1 MHEFSIVNAL
11 LEMCEKNAQEHNASK
26 ITKVEI
32 KVGKLSGVEPH
43 LLETAFDTFKEET
56 VCDGAE
62 LVMQLQDIVVR
73 CQSCQSETTLSH
85 NEFICP
91 TCHSTE
97 LSIIDGE
104 EMYLMHLEME

>member
-1 MHEFSIVNAL
+1 MSSPLLMHSLRCAK
-11 LEMCEKNAQEHNASK
+11 KNAKEHNASK

-32 KVGKLSGVEPH
+32 KVGKLSGVEAH
-43 LLETAFDTFKEET
+43 LLETAFNTFKEET

-62 LVMQLQDIVVR
+62 FVMHLQDIVIH
-73 CQSCQSETTLSH
+73 CENCHNEATLSQ

-91 TCHSTE
+91 TCQSTD
-97 LSIIDGE
+97 LRVIDGE

>member
-11 LEMCEKNAQEHNASK
+11 LEMCEKNAKENDAK
-26 ITKVEI
+26 KVTKVEI

-43 LLETAFDTFKEET
+43 FLETAFNTFKEET

-62 LVMQLQDIVVR
+62 FVMHLQDIVIR
-73 CQSCQSETTLSH
+73 CQSCNSESTLSI

-91 TCHSTE
+91 TCKSE
-97 LSIIDGE
+97 DVSVIDGE
-104 EMYLMHLEME
+104 EMYLMRLEME

>member
-1 MHEFSIVNAL
+1 MR
-11 LEMCEKNAQEHNASK
+11 KNAKEHNASK

-32 KVGKLSGVEPH
+32 KVGKLSGVEAH
-43 LLETAFDTFKEET
+43 LLETAFNTFKEET

-62 LVMQLQDIVVR
+62 FVMHLQEIVIH
-73 CQSCQSETTLSH
+73 CENCHNEATLSH

-91 TCHSTE
+91 TCQSTD
-97 LSIIDGE
+97 LRVIDGE